1 MLQIIKK
8 VYSRLIWEIK
18 LCFPF
23 LQSKREKDWCRWL
36 DVKGDETFRV
46 EYDLNENSIVFDL
59 GGYKGS
65 WTAEIFSRYCCF
77 VYIFEPVEEFASFI
91 EKRFSRNKKI
101 KLFKFGL
108 ADVTKDVEI
117 AICAD
122 GSSIFKTNEHSAK
135 IKLIKATDFFEEEGI
150 HKIDLMKIN
159 IEGAGYDLL
168 DHLIESG
175 FIKNI
180 KNIQVQFHD
189 IVAEAVKRRAS
200 IQEQLK
206 KTHVLTYCYDFIWEN
221 WTIKDD
227 YKKIV
232 CFS

>member
-1 MLQIIKK
+1 
-8 VYSRLIWEIK
+8 
-18 LCFPF
+18 
-23 LQSKREKDWCRWL
+23 
-36 DVKGDETFRV
+36 
-46 EYDLNENSIVFDL
+46 
-59 GGYKGS
+59 
-65 WTAEIFSRYCCF
+65 
-77 VYIFEPVEEFASFI
+77 
-91 EKRFSRNKKI
+91 
-101 KLFKFGL
+101 
-108 ADVTKDVEI
+108 
-117 AICAD
+117 
-122 GSSIFKTNEHSAK
+122 
-135 IKLIKATDFFEEEGI
+135 
-150 HKIDLMKIN
+150 MKIN